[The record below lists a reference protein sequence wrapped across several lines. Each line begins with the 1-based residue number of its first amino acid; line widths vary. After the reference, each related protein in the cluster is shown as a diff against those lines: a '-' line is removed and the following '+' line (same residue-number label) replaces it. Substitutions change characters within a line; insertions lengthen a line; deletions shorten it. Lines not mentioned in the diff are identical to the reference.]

1 MKNINISSED
11 LELMNY
17 NDVAYIILENNKNQ
31 MKIADLFKGVC
42 KVMNLDD
49 DEFQSHIG
57 DFFELLST
65 DKRFIMLENGYWDL
79 KINHNKGI
87 VIDDDEEE
95 EEILLE
101 EENNENDYNKLDID
115 PNNDDDIEE
124 DDLADLVIID
134 TDDDDNN

>member
-1 MKNINISSED
+1 MKNVNISSED

-17 NDVAYIILENNKNQ
+17 NDVAYVILENNKSQ

-65 DKRFIMLENGYWDL
+65 D
-79 KINHNKGI
+79 
-87 VIDDDEEE
+87 
-95 EEILLE
+95 
-101 EENNENDYNKLDID
+101 
-115 PNNDDDIEE
+115 
-124 DDLADLVIID
+124 
-134 TDDDDNN
+134 